1 MDIKELVP
9 IKSNPKVQAFQPGD
23 TVKVD
28 VKVREGDRERI
39 QAFQGVVIKMRSA
52 GAGSSFTVR
61 RVSSGIGVERTFLLH
76 SPDIASLQV
85 LRRGVVR
92 RARLYY
98 LRGLSGR
105 QGRIREKRR
114 EIVATVAEEKP
125 QEQPAAEPQPEQN
138 PEQKQEPAAQA

>member
-9 IKSNPKVQAFQPGD
+9 FKVNPKVQAFQPGD

-28 VKVREGDRERI
+28 VKVKEGDRERI

-52 GAGSSFTVR
+52 GVGSSFTVR

-85 LRRGVVR
+85 VRKGVVR

-105 QGRIREKRR
+105 QGRIRERRR
-114 EIVATVAEEKP
+114 EIVPTVAEEKP
-125 QEQPAAEPQPEQN
+125 QEQPEPQQPQEN
-138 PEQKQEPAAQA
+138 QEPAQA

>member
-9 IKSNPKVQAFQPGD
+9 FKVNPKVQSFQPGD

-28 VKVREGDRERI
+28 VKVKEGDRERI

-52 GAGSSFTVR
+52 GVGSSFTVR

-76 SPDIASLQV
+76 SPSIESLQV

-92 RARLYY
+92 RAKLYY

-105 QGRIREKRR
+105 QGRIRERRR
-114 EIVATVAEEKP
+114 ETPLLKEKP
-125 QEQPAAEPQPEQN
+125 QEQPVPGAQE
-138 PEQKQEPAAQA
+138 KQEPAQA